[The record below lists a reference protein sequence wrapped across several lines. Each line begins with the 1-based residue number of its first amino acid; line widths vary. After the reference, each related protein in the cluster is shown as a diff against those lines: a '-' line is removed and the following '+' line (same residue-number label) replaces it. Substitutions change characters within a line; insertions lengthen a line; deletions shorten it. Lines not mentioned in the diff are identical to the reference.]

1 MVEGHQN
8 PPTKEE
14 GSPPEV
20 PEDEAHPRR
29 SREDEVSKTTR
40 VSSSSGHHSL
50 EEAITIAIATIIT
63 DNTIKEGGGH
73 RAARDDDVGVG
84 DNNKCCGKEDK
95 EDGVKIS
102 LRDSVVSSRGRVV
115 SSCRVVAS

>member
-1 MVEGHQN
+1 M
-8 PPTKEE
+8 
-14 GSPPEV
+14 
-20 PEDEAHPRR
+20 RR
-29 SREDEVSKTTR
+29 TRAAAGKTKTTR

-102 LRDSVVSSRGRVV
+102 LRDIGPSGPLHTVP
-115 SSCRVVAS
+115 A